1 MVNINRIE
9 QNHQQAFFGGT
20 KAKKNSENS
29 SFGADLE
36 KAVCEA
42 ANLSSPGEETTQAEE
57 GVFYITVNG
66 KTSLLD
72 KNALISTC
80 HAQTGESANV
90 YRAKDYS
97 EENPLYLVKGTDKN
111 GNPYEK
117 TVDVRTVNPSNCS
130 YLELLALSAHTGH
143 NDFMTTAVL
152 HDHVK
157 TSSYQE
163 PADYLTAA
171 YGRMDDLKLLKQWD
185 SYLQYKGWITDIL
198 SFLQI
203 KG

>member
-1 MVNINRIE
+1 MVNVNGIE
-9 QNHQQAFFGGT
+9 QNHQQSYLGGT
-20 KAKKNSENS
+20 KAKENGGNS

-36 KAVCEA
+36 KAA
-42 ANLSSPGEETTQAEE
+42 RKASNSGSFSEETAQAEE
-57 GVFYITVNG
+57 NVFYITVNG

-117 TVDVRTVNPSNCS
+117 TVDVRDVNPSNCS
-130 YLELLALSAHTGH
+130 YIELLALSAHTGH
-143 NDFMTTAVL
+143 NDFMTTAIL
-152 HDHVK
+152 HDHAGA
-157 TSSYQE
+157 SSYRE

-185 SYLQYKGWITDIL
+185 SYLQYKGWIADIL
-198 SFLQI
+198 SFLQM
-203 KG
+203 K